1 MWRKIVAGLA
11 LFATLTSAAD
21 AGSGRV
27 RAPQKLLLLGNA
39 VSASAPAP
47 LNFLRVVT
55 TMNGGSSTGGLAAS
69 GTANTFAFYTPF
81 EIAQDCSKIVLSFN
95 AWGLNNSGE
104 SITPNAITIIDAAID
119 TGTVTSAAAFT
130 TNGTTVAGGAVD
142 FQSDAISPPAGR
154 SKFTKG
160 EIYGLKLKV
169 SVPATTGVMPAAI
182 NGPGSSVANWQ
193 SLRYDP
199 ALTTVSST
207 ATPGVYTSTGTAP
220 GTVTQQYRPIFLG
233 FPYVDQLSVIAT
245 GDSEI
250 AALTD
255 TCTTCINGN
264 GYFQRGLTDLD
275 GVSNPRPAI
284 NFSLSGDGTS
294 AFNGTNT
301 RWQQYIKYVNV
312 GFNGLGTNDI
322 SGGSSFLGTTA
333 LQLGIVQLFR
343 QGGLVRVIR
352 PELFPNTTST
362 DSFATVA
369 NQTGQAGWTPGA
381 VAPQT
386 ITWFSTKLNDAIYTG
401 VMSASDLRDATVPT
415 SWQANGTNFFAT
427 PDGKHPSVAYHIIHG
442 TTFRSFLST
451 FPTTNPAPSVLPPV
465 LNPFDKSP
473 NITLSNG
480 NLTATNTTTATQ
492 SDIRITT
499 PVVLADPKKY
509 FEIHIDNSTGVGVLL
524 ALLGGDLS
532 TSNNA
537 NILTYNT
544 NGGVFFNGQ
553 ISPGLPS
560 YATGNT
566 VSIAIDMLNL
576 RLASRINGGNWN
588 GNVANDPAVGFIDL
602 SGAGRFST
610 VNAVYPGIGI
620 GSLTGAVTM
629 IFSGFS
635 FAVPTGYSA
644 ITGGGVTFLLNR
656 DIDPASN
663 DNEPVWLARV
673 A

>member
-1 MWRKIVAGLA
+1 MLRKLVAFACLLA
-11 LFATLTSAAD
+11 LLVQPASGLTGPRRVLLFGKGSA
-21 AGSGRV
+21 GGG
-27 RAPQKLLLLGNA
+27 GNT
-39 VSASAPAP
+39 P
-47 LNFLRVVT
+47 LTFLRVVT
-55 TMNGGSSTGGLAAS
+55 PMNGGSTAGGLAAS
-69 GTANTFAFYTPF
+69 GTQNTFAFYTPF

-95 AWGLNNSGE
+95 AWGMSNGGE
-104 SITPNAITIIDAAID
+104 GVTTNAITIIDAAID
-119 TGTVTSAAAFT
+119 TGSVTSAATFVA
-130 TNGTTVAGGAVD
+130 NGTTVAGGAVD
-142 FQSDAISPPAGR
+142 FQSDAISPPTGKTR
-154 SKFTKG
+154 FTRG

-169 SVPATTGVMPAAI
+169 SVPATTGVLPSMI

-199 ALTTVSST
+199 AVTTLSAT
-207 ATPGVYTSTGTAP
+207 ATPGVYTSTGTTP
-220 GTVTQQYRPIFLG
+220 GTSSLQYRPVFLG
-233 FPYVDQLSVIAT
+233 FPYIDQLSIIAT

-255 TCTTCINGN
+255 TCATCINGN

-275 GVSNPRPAI
+275 GISNPRPAI
-284 NFSLSGDGTS
+284 NFSLSGDATS

-301 RWQQYIKYVNV
+301 KWQQYIKYVNS
-312 GFNGLGTNDI
+312 GFNGLGTNEI
-322 SGGSSFLGTTA
+322 GGATTFTGTTA
-333 LQLGIVQLFR
+333 LQLSIVQLMR
-343 QGGLVRVIR
+343 QGGLVRMIR

-381 VAPQT
+381 LASQI
-386 ITWFSTKLNDAIYTG
+386 ITWFSTKLNDAIFTG
-401 VMSASDLRDATVPT
+401 VLSASDLRDATVPT

-442 TTFRSFLST
+442 TAFRNFLST
-451 FPTTNPAPSVLPPV
+451 FPTTNPTPSALPPV
-465 LNPFDKSP
+465 LNLYDKSP

-480 NLTATNTTTATQ
+480 NLSATNTTTATQ
-492 SDIRITT
+492 SDVRITT
-499 PVVLADPKKY
+499 PVLASDPKKY
-509 FEIHIDNSTGVGVLL
+509 FEIHIDNSTNVGILL

-532 TSNNA
+532 TANNA
-537 NILTYNT
+537 NILTYNA

-566 VSIAIDMLNL
+566 VSIAIDMQNL

-602 SGAGRFST
+602 SGASRFST
-610 VNAVYPGIGI
+610 ANAVYPGIGLP
-620 GSLTGAVTM
+620 SLNGAVTM